1 MQQLKMSRVP
11 SQETFMS
18 ITKNLIGFVTIQLV
32 CSAACYAQELKKV
45 SEEFLYE
52 SAPFPS
58 CHASSIVEAN
68 DGTLVA
74 AWFGGTAEKDDDVGI
89 WVARR
94 LDKGWTPPVEVAN
107 GIQFGWQSPE
117 PKTGKKDPTVKRF
130 PTWNPVLFQPQKG
143 PLLLFYKCGP
153 SPQTWWGM
161 RMESTDSGKS
171 WSFPTRLPEGIF
183 GPIKNKPVELADG
196 TILCPTSN
204 ETPDTDEWTVHME
217 MTKDFGKTWTR
228 TKPLND
234 PKQFGAI
241 QPSILFLGGD
251 RLLALGRSRQGSV
264 FQLESSDRGK
274 TWGPMSLT
282 SLPNPNSG
290 TDAVT
295 LQNGKHLLVY
305 NHVTK
310 ESTAWGGKRSPL
322 NVALSSDG
330 KKWDSVLE
338 LENEPKKEFSYPAV
352 IQTKDGLIH
361 ITYTWKRTKV
371 KHVVLKLE

>member
-1 MQQLKMSRVP
+1 MSSTRSTLALAV
-11 SQETFMS
+11 
-18 ITKNLIGFVTIQLV
+18 ILVIGNSV
-32 CSAACYAQELKKV
+32 SSAQELKKV

-52 SAPFPS
+52 TAPFPS
-58 CHASSIVEAN
+58 CHASTIVQAK

-74 AWFGGTAEKDDDVGI
+74 AWFGGTAEKDNDVGI
-89 WVARR
+89 WVSRKQE
-94 LDKGWTPPVEVAN
+94 KGWSDPVEVAN
-107 GIQFGWQSPE
+107 GIQFQWQSANAIQDQ
-117 PKTGKKDPTVKRF
+117 KDSTVKRY
-130 PTWNPVLFQPQKG
+130 PTWNPVLFQPKNG

-153 SPQTWWGM
+153 TPQTWWGM
-161 RMESTDSGKS
+161 RMESSDSGKT
-171 WSFPTRLPEGIF
+171 WSVPTRLPEGIF
-183 GPIKNKPVELADG
+183 GPIKNKPIELADG

-217 MTKDFGKTWTR
+217 STKDGGKTWTR

-241 QPSILFLGGD
+241 QPSLLRLGGE
-251 RLLALGRSRQGSV
+251 RLLAIGRSRQGSV
-264 FQLESSDRGK
+264 FQMESPDLGK
-274 TWGPMSLT
+274 TWGTMSLT

-290 TDAVT
+290 TDAIT
-295 LQNGKHLLVY
+295 LRNGTHLLVY

-322 NVALSSDG
+322 NVALSKDG
-330 KKWDSVLE
+330 KTWDSVLA
-338 LENEPKKEFSYPAV
+338 LETEPKKEFSYPAV
-352 IQTKDGLIH
+352 IQTNDDLIH